1 MWRATLTELVAT
13 ACLLFTLTTSIISC
27 LESTTAEPKFLIP
40 FAIFVIAFFFLL
52 TTVPLSG
59 GHMSPV
65 FTFIAALEGV
75 VTPVRALF
83 YVSAQC
89 VGSIVAYLVIK
100 SVMDKNA
107 EEKYSLG
114 GCMIDGNGEGISP
127 TNAFILEFSCTFIV
141 LFVGVTVVFD
151 KRRCR
156 ELGLQ
161 MVCGILAGAMALAF
175 FVSISVTGRAGYAG
189 VGLNPA
195 RCLGPSLL
203 KGGRLWYGHWVFWVG
218 PFVACIVYYGFT
230 LTLPRDVMMRGDD
243 ELDVLQIGFFWKIG
257 FLNKTLDES
266 VEANVLVLKTMAT
279 SYKEKIII
287 LYLCTFLSTR

>member
-1 MWRATLTELVAT
+1 
-13 ACLLFTLTTSIISC
+13 
-27 LESTTAEPKFLIP
+27 
-40 FAIFVIAFFFLL
+40 
-52 TTVPLSG
+52 
-59 GHMSPV
+59 MSPV
-65 FTFIAALEGV
+65 FTFIPALEGAI
-75 VTPVRALF
+75 TPVCALF
-83 YVSAQC
+83 YVSAQR

-141 LFVGVTVVFD
+141 LFVGVTVAFD
-151 KRRCR
+151 KRRCK

-161 MVCGILAGAMALAF
+161 MVCGIVAGPMALQF
-175 FVSISVTGRAGYAG
+175 LVSISVTGRAGYAG

-203 KGGRLWYGHWVFWVG
+203 KGGRLW
-218 PFVACIVYYGFT
+218 
-230 LTLPRDVMMRGDD
+230 DVMMRGDD

-257 FLNKTLDES
+257 FLNKTLEES
-266 VEANVLVLKTMAT
+266 VEADVLVLKTMAT
-279 SYKEKIII
+279 S
-287 LYLCTFLSTR
+287 

>member
-1 MWRATLTELVAT
+1 
-13 ACLLFTLTTSIISC
+13 
-27 LESTTAEPKFLIP
+27 
-40 FAIFVIAFFFLL
+40 
-52 TTVPLSG
+52 
-59 GHMSPV
+59 V

-75 VTPVRALF
+75 ITPICALF

-100 SVMDKNA
+100 SVMDTNT

-141 LFVGVTVVFD
+141 LFVGVTASFD
-151 KRRCR
+151 KRRCK

-175 FVSISVTGRAGYAG
+175 
-189 VGLNPA
+189 
-195 RCLGPSLL
+195 LGPSLL
-203 KGGRLWYGHWVFWVG
+203 KGSRLWYGHWVFWVG

-230 LTLPRDVMMRGDD
+230 LTLPTG
-243 ELDVLQIGFFWKIG
+243 
-257 FLNKTLDES
+257 
-266 VEANVLVLKTMAT
+266 T
-279 SYKEKIII
+279 S
-287 LYLCTFLSTR
+287 

>member
-1 MWRATLTELVAT
+1 
-13 ACLLFTLTTSIISC
+13 
-27 LESTTAEPKFLIP
+27 
-40 FAIFVIAFFFLL
+40 
-52 TTVPLSG
+52 
-59 GHMSPV
+59 MSPV
-65 FTFIAALEGV
+65 FTFIPALEGAI
-75 VTPVRALF
+75 TPVCALF
-83 YVSAQC
+83 YVSAQR

-141 LFVGVTVVFD
+141 LFVGVAVAFD
-151 KRRCR
+151 KRRCK

-161 MVCGILAGAMALAF
+161 MVCGIVAGPMALAF
-175 FVSISVTGRAGYAG
+175 LVSISVTGRAGYAG

-230 LTLPRDVMMRGDD
+230 LTLPTG
-243 ELDVLQIGFFWKIG
+243 
-257 FLNKTLDES
+257 
-266 VEANVLVLKTMAT
+266 T
-279 SYKEKIII
+279 S
-287 LYLCTFLSTR
+287 